1 MSTLLS
7 VLIRTQSF
15 VLAAWLRQRND
26 GQYRR
31 VQDVL
36 NPDVSDRFFLAA
48 VSRQTAAL
56 PELHVYI
63 HLSAFN
69 HNYYLSLALVHSA
82 SLSCLPPLTSS

>member
-31 VQDVL
+31 VQDEL

-48 VSRQTAAL
+48 VSR
-56 PELHVYI
+56 
-63 HLSAFN
+63 
-69 HNYYLSLALVHSA
+69 
-82 SLSCLPPLTSS
+82 